1 MRLFQGEGDA
11 MATEDPQ
18 IRSPDPG
25 WPLEIRTARAGD
37 SVTIGISGEIDIGSA
52 DILKAVIRKAEQTDA
67 ARIVVDLS
75 DLWFLDS
82 SGLEVL
88 FRANSRDRQDSGRLS
103 FIPSKHEDVQKLLAI
118 TGLSEFLE

>member
-1 MRLFQGEGDA
+1 

-18 IRSPDPG
+18 FRSPDPG
-25 WPLEIRTARAGD
+25 WPLEIRTARDGD

-67 ARIVVDLS
+67 ATIVVDLS

>member
-11 MATEDPQ
+11 MATEGSQ
-18 IRSPDPG
+18 FLSPDPG
-25 WPLEIRTARAGD
+25 WRLEIRSARDGD

-52 DILKAVIRKAEQTDA
+52 DILKAVIRRAEQTDA
-67 ARIVVDLS
+67 VKIVVDLS
-75 DLWFLDS
+75 DVWFLDS

-88 FRANSRDRQDSGRLS
+88 FRANARDRQDSRR
-103 FIPSKHEDVQKLLAI
+103 FNFTPSKHEDVQKLLAI